1 MNKSF
6 IVLAA
11 ASLIAASATGAWA
24 GDAAKGKKVFNKC
37 KVCHTVEAGGK
48 NKIGPN
54 LHGLFGRVSGTHE
67 GYKYSAAMKKAAIT
81 WNPENFEKF
90 ITKPKALVPGTKMTF
105 PGLRK
110 QEQRDDLLAYLEEV
124 TK

>member
-81 WNPENFEKF
+81 WDEEKLDHF
-90 ITKPKALVPGTKMTF
+90 LTKPKAMVPGTKMTF
-105 PGLRK
+105 AGLK
-110 QEQRDDLLAYLEEV
+110 KPEQRADLLAYLEEV